1 MNIIALI
8 GSPRKGSNTDILV
21 DQLLEGAQSKGHTSS
36 KIYLYDL
43 EILPCLDCRAC
54 KKGDSRCALKDDMQ
68 KIYPKLEESDCI
80 IFGTPVYWYGPT
92 GKMKLFL
99 DRLRP
104 FIANKK
110 LEGKRGAVVVP
121 SAEGT
126 QASGPLIEMFRMS
139 LKYLGVK
146 YLGAIIA
153 KAYERKEIENDKGAL
168 KRAYDFGTKL

>member
-1 MNIIALI
+1 MNIIALV

-21 DQLLEGAQSKGHTSS
+21 DQVLSGVQSKGHTSS
-36 KIYLYDL
+36 KLYLYDF
-43 EILPCLDCRAC
+43 EILPCLDCQSC
-54 KKGDSRCALKDDMQ
+54 KKGDLRCALKDDMQ
-68 KIYPKLEESDCI
+68 KIYPQLENSDCI
-80 IFGTPVYWYGPT
+80 IFGTPIYWYGPS

-104 FIANKK
+104 FIDSKK

-121 SAEGT
+121 SAEGAP
-126 QASGPLIEMFRMS
+126 ASGPTIEMFRLS

-153 KAYERKEIENDKGAL
+153 KAEERREIEKDKNAL
-168 KRAYDFGTKL
+168 KRAYDFGAKL

>member
-1 MNIIALI
+1 MNILALI
-8 GSPRKGSNTDILV
+8 GSPRKGSNTDLLV
-21 DQLLEGAQSKGHTSS
+21 DQVLMGAQSKGHTRS

-54 KKGDSRCALKDDMQ
+54 KKGDFHCALKDDMQ
-68 KIYPKLEESDCI
+68 KVYPELEDSDCI

-104 FIANKK
+104 FIASKK

-121 SAEGT
+121 SAEGA

-139 LKYLGVK
+139 FEYIGIK

-153 KAYERKEIENDKGAL
+153 IAYERKEIENDKDAL
-168 KRAYDFGTKL
+168 KKAYDFGIKL